1 MSKYRLEVRPNDDGS
16 IDEVVLYDSDDKCVF
31 HLEQLDDDLWYF
43 DLTTDT
49 DHTENYEIFDIFRT
63 KKKVHVRQQ

>member
-1 MSKYRLEVRPNDDGS
+1 MSKYELQVRNNEDGS
-16 IDEVVLYDSDDKCVF
+16 IDEVVLSEPGGACIF

-43 DLTTDT
+43 DLVEDT
-49 DHTENYEIFDIFRT
+49 ESRDYVIFDIFRT